1 MPALLRRRL
10 LLATLALPL
19 AGCGFRLRGPQTM
32 AFETLSISGIPEH
45 SKFAADMR
53 REIEAGGST
62 RIVSTPEEAEVHLEI
77 LNNRRARSILS
88 IAGDGSV
95 REYQINR
102 FLVYRIRHRDGR
114 ILAEPTTLR
123 ARREYNYDDE
133 QTLAKQREEDL
144 LYEDMERDLLQQL
157 VRRLAAVST

>member
-1 MPALLRRRL
+1 MPVLIRRRI

-32 AFETLSISGIPEH
+32 AFETLYISGIPEH
-45 SKFAADMR
+45 SKFSADMR
-53 REIEAGGST
+53 RGIEAGGST
-62 RIVSTPEEAEVHLEI
+62 RIVSTQEEAEVHLEV
-77 LNNRRARSILS
+77 LNNRRTRSILS

-102 FLVYRIRHRDGR
+102 FLVYRIRHQDGR
-114 ILAEPTTLR
+114 ILVEPTTLR
-123 ARREYNYDDE
+123 ARREYNFDDE
-133 QTLAKQREEDL
+133 QTLAKRREEDL